1 MQHVQHGDSK
11 PLCSSLHVAAA
22 VCVTASSYTSS
33 SVSCDDGED
42 YIPDSE
48 DCTRFWRCANG
59 KPYSFTCP
67 AGLRFNVDISVCDWP
82 DNVRCGAT
90 YTEDGSEEDSDDDE
104 EHDEDNSDEEEE
116 TTYPYQP
123 GPKYYDR
130 KYYTENPNYFKP
142 TAAPVY
148 RPIPTRRPV
157 YKPVYISKP
166 QTGKP
171 DFIGNFNK
179 NYNNYQPP
187 AYPQFVQGNSPWQ
200 QQQQPYPLPV
210 NNLFP
215 VSGKQ
220 PLPWVPPLPAQPLP
234 PAPGIGGHLPLESDT
249 EVGKIPVL
257 PKHFENQHLLP
268 PYPVGGPLVPPHP
281 VGGPFGQPLPLG
293 KPLPFGPPFPIGK
306 PVFGEQLFPGTPDHP
321 IAIKAVNSQPI
332 LTHPLPIGSPQL
344 GCLVWVRPS
353 SR

>member
-1 MQHVQHGDSK
+1 MGSFAR
-11 PLCSSLHVAAA
+11 LCLPIIAAA

-166 QTGKP
+166 QTG
-171 DFIGNFNK
+171 
-179 NYNNYQPP
+179 YN
-187 AYPQFVQGNSPWQ
+187 
-200 QQQQPYPLPV
+200 
-210 NNLFP
+210 
-215 VSGKQ
+215 SGYINAAR
-220 PLPWVPPLPAQPLP
+220 LAMSRAVRMAMGTTTTTTT
-234 PAPGIGGHLPLESDT
+234 AATDT
-249 EVGKIPVL
+249 QVRMEAATTRTATTTV
-257 PKHFENQHLLP
+257 
-268 PYPVGGPLVPPHP
+268 
-281 VGGPFGQPLPLG
+281 
-293 KPLPFGPPFPIGK
+293 
-306 PVFGEQLFPGTPDHP
+306 TTT
-321 IAIKAVNSQPI
+321 ATRI
-332 LTHPLPIGSPQL
+332 LTTMKTTTPI
-344 GCLVWVRPS
+344 
-353 SR
+353 